1 MRRMNAVTRKS
12 KPSKIRLPVS
22 TRVFNLVGDTVLL
35 FMALLCVIPFILLVS
50 ASFTSERSIAYDGF
64 RLIPGEFSA
73 RAYEI
78 LFRAPLVIGRAYGV
92 SIFVTLVGTLCGLL
106 VTSAAAYTLSRK
118 YLRYRAKI
126 SFFFYFTTLFNGGML
141 STYIFF
147 IRYLNLKNSYLAL
160 ILPPMVQVFYL
171 LIMRTF
177 MAEIPESICE
187 SAKIDGASE
196 YTIFFRLMLPLST
209 ASLATVG
216 LFLSLSYWND
226 WYNAMLFVNKR
237 HMFPLQYMLYNMMM
251 AADAMKDISAAADVR
266 IVDTP
271 SRAMRMAMT
280 VVATGPIILVY
291 PFVQKYFVKGVTL
304 GAVKG

>member
-1 MRRMNAVTRKS
+1 MNTAMG
-12 KPSKIRLPVS
+12 KPKNRIRQPRS
-22 TRVFNLVGDTVLL
+22 TRAFHLIGDSVLL
-35 FMALLCVIPFILLVS
+35 LMALVSVVPFVLLVS

-64 RLIPGEFSA
+64 RFIPGEFSL

-78 LFRAPLVIGRAYGV
+78 LFRAPLVIVRAYGV
-92 SIFVTLVGTLCGLL
+92 SIFVTLVGTACGLL
-106 VTSAAAYTLSRK
+106 ITSAAAYTLSRSYIK
-118 YLRYRAKI
+118 YRGKI

-147 IRYLNLKNSYLAL
+147 IRYLGLKNTYLAL

-196 YTIFFRLMLPLST
+196 YTIFFQLMLPLST

-216 LFLSLSYWND
+216 LFLALGYWND

-237 HMFPLQYMLYNMMM
+237 EMFPLQYMLYNMMT
-251 AADAMKDISAAADVR
+251 AADALKDISAAADIR
-266 IVDTP
+266 AVDTP

-291 PFVQKYFVKGVTL
+291 PFVQKYFVKGITL

>member
-1 MRRMNAVTRKS
+1 MNAAMRKYKS
-12 KPSKIRLPVS
+12 GKIRLPVS
-22 TRVFNLVGDTVLL
+22 SRVFNLIGDAVLL
-35 FMALLCVIPFILLVS
+35 LMALLSVVPFLLLVS
-50 ASFTSERSIAYDGF
+50 ASFTSERSIAFDGF
-64 RLIPGEFSA
+64 RLIPGEFSLQ
-73 RAYEI
+73 AYQI

-92 SIFVTLVGTLCGLL
+92 SIFVTVVGTVCGLL
-106 VTSAAAYTLSRK
+106 VTSAAAYTLSRTYIK
-118 YLRYRAKI
+118 YRAKI

-147 IRYLNLKNSYLAL
+147 IRYLNLKNNYLAL

-196 YTIFFRLMLPLST
+196 YTIFFRLMLPLCT

-216 LFLSLSYWND
+216 LFLTLNYWND
-226 WYNAMLFVNKR
+226 WHNAMLFINKR
-237 HMFPLQYMLYNMMM
+237 HMFPLQYMLYNMMT
-251 AADAMKDISAAADVR
+251 AADAIKDISAAADVR
-266 IVDTP
+266 AVDTP
-271 SRAMRMAMT
+271 SRAMRMSMT

-291 PFVQKYFVKGVTL
+291 PFVQKYFIKGITL

>member
-1 MRRMNAVTRKS
+1 MSMAMRKASTNR
-12 KPSKIRLPVS
+12 IRQPLS
-22 TRVFNLVGDTVLL
+22 TRAFHLIGDGILL
-35 FMALLCVIPFILLVS
+35 FMAIVSVVPFILLIS
-50 ASFTSERSIAYDGF
+50 ASFTSERSIAFDGF
-64 RLIPGEFSA
+64 RLIPGEFSL

-78 LFRAPLVIGRAYGV
+78 LFRAPIVIARAYGV
-92 SIFVTLVGTLCGLL
+92 SIFVTLAGTACGLL
-106 VTSAAAYTLSRK
+106 ITSAAAYTLSRTYIK
-118 YLRYRAKI
+118 YRAKI

-147 IRYLNLKNSYLAL
+147 IRYLNLKNTYLAL

-177 MAEIPESICE
+177 MADIPESICE

-216 LFLSLSYWND
+216 LFLALGYWND

-237 HMFPLQYMLYNMMM
+237 EMFPLQYMLYNMMT
-251 AADAMKDISAAADVR
+251 AADALKDISAAADIR
-266 IVDTP
+266 AVDTP

-291 PFVQKYFVKGVTL
+291 PFVQKYFIKGITL